1 MHPRH
6 APGPGYPS
14 GCRWP
19 ACGITCAAPAVRRV
33 ACHRACE
40 AAHAALRHSPLL
52 AAKERRV
59 CPPRLTTGPGRGWDP
74 IGAGAGNWS
83 GDWGTHRVVPLG
95 GWPAPPKSKCSSG
108 PLFGPTKQ
116 AQGTTDGRRIW
127 GTRGDAAS
135 DGAVEGRYGRYA
147 EGGGCAGHAAIAIS
161 RCGAA
166 AARRPVRRGLPAP

>member
-1 MHPRH
+1 MLVLLHHRRLRSLLQLCNRTMLQW
-6 APGPGYPS
+6 AQ
-14 GCRWP
+14 
-19 ACGITCAAPAVRRV
+19 AA
-33 ACHRACE
+33 
-40 AAHAALRHSPLL
+40 
-52 AAKERRV
+52 
-59 CPPRLTTGPGRGWDP
+59 
-74 IGAGAGNWS
+74 
-83 GDWGTHRVVPLG
+83 G
-95 GWPAPPKSKCSSG
+95 GLCSSG

-166 AARRPVRRGLPAP
+166 AARRPVRRCFFTLLIALRSDERASANRTEALMQGSGARVPVHSTLRGHEAIFRCTVNSISTFFLNSCTCAHLVRSRKPLCGPQ